1 MSQLHELKIE
11 LVMWQP
17 FVSLGEGS
25 VDSKEILS
33 LLRSL
38 KEVRAASKF
47 EVILD
52 QPLTTTI
59 EEELGPVSFK
69 IIHCPYRGANR
80 RRGEDPF
87 STWHN

>member
-1 MSQLHELKIE
+1 MSQLHELRIE

-25 VDSKEILS
+25 IESAAFLS
-33 LLRSL
+33 LLRPL
-38 KEVRAASKF
+38 KKVRAASKF
-47 EVILD
+47 EVIID
-52 QPLTTTI
+52 QPLTRTI
-59 EEELGPVSFK
+59 EEGLGPVSFK